1 MCAMKDEREAF
12 IETIYAEYAPKLE
25 RVCLNYI
32 HYQAEYRDM
41 VDESIQK
48 TFLRAFEEYDK
59 LKDCEYIEAWLYKTC
74 RYRLMTELNTYRR
87 RQKRHVAIDGN
98 QIADGAL
105 ATAVDALPKQIGD
118 RELLERILDALSER
132 EKNVIRERFIEGVP
146 LEEIAQ
152 KEKATNGAIRVLLTR
167 LRKKVRKIAKD
178 YE

>member
-1 MCAMKDEREAF
+1 
-12 IETIYAEYAPKLE
+12 
-25 RVCLNYI
+25 
-32 HYQAEYRDM
+32 
-41 VDESIQK
+41 
-48 TFLRAFEEYDK
+48 
-59 LKDCEYIEAWLYKTC
+59 
-74 RYRLMTELNTYRR
+74 MTELNTYRR

-167 LRKKVRKIAKD
+167 LRKKVRKIAQD

>member
-25 RVCLNYI
+25 RMCLNYI
-32 HYQAEYRDM
+32 HYQTEYRDM

>member
-1 MCAMKDEREAF
+1 MYAMKDERESF

-25 RVCLNYI
+25 RMCLNYI

-59 LKDCEYIEAWLYKTC
+59 LKDCEYIEAWLNKTC

-87 RQKRHVAIDGN
+87 RQKRHVAIDGD

>member
-1 MCAMKDEREAF
+1 MYTMKDEREAF

-25 RVCLNYI
+25 RMCLNVI

-48 TFLRAFEEYDK
+48 TFLKAFEEYDK
-59 LKDCEYIEAWLYKTC
+59 IKECGYIEAWLYKTC

-87 RQKRHVAIDGN
+87 RRKRHVAIDGN
-98 QIADGAL
+98 QMADGAL
-105 ATAVDALPKQIGD
+105 ATAVDALPKQISD
-118 RELLERILDALSER
+118 KELLERILDALSER
-132 EKNVIRERFIEGVP
+132 EKDIIQKRFIEGVP
-146 LEEIAQ
+146 LKEIAQ
-152 KEKATNGAIRVLLTR
+152 RENATDGAIRVLLTR

>member
-1 MCAMKDEREAF
+1 MADEREEF
-12 IETIYAEYAPKLE
+12 IERIYAEYAPKLE
-25 RVCLNYI
+25 RMCLYYI
-32 HYQAEYRDM
+32 HYQAECRDL

-98 QIADGAL
+98 PIADAAL

-118 RELLERILDALSER
+118 REFLEHILNALSER
-132 EKNVIRERFIEGVP
+132 EKNVIQERYVDGTPI
-146 LEEIAQ
+146 EEIAQ

-167 LRKKVRKIAKD
+167 LRKKVRRIAKD
-178 YE
+178 YEQAD